1 MRLVVKYLPPLLLV
15 LLALLAAVSLTS
27 CDRLQAA
34 NPNFSPTKA
43 HHTPTGFRNNHIAA
57 VDKPFLDLLRWRWSA
72 LLDGLPPEAATPT
85 PTQAPDLNTLR
96 NNGRAGAAMQPSVTW
111 IGHATTLVQ
120 ASGLNVLTDPIFSER
135 ASPVQLIGP
144 KRQPP
149 PGVAMQ
155 DLPHIDVVVIS
166 HNHFDHLDRQSVFG
180 LDQRAKTAGRETV
193 FLVPLGLKAW
203 FANLGIER
211 VVELDWWDKFTLGAV
226 DFHLTPVQ
234 HWSTRGTADRNQT
247 LWGGWAVF
255 GPDFSWYFSG
265 DAGYS
270 KDFADTKQHF
280 SLRVA
285 PNGKLFDLALLA
297 VGAYEPRWF
306 MAAQHMNPLESAQ
319 AHKDLA
325 AAQSI
330 GIHWGTFNLTDEALD
345 QPPVHLAAAK
355 RTLQLAPEEF
365 TLLKIGQSQA
375 FERRKR

>member
-1 MRLVVKYLPPLLLV
+1 MVNLCAWLSNIFRRCFWF

-166 HNHFDHLDRQSVFG
+166 HNHFDHLDWQSVFG

-226 DFHLTPVQ
+226 DFHLTAG
-234 HWSTRGTADRNQT
+234 STLVHPRHGRPKPDSV
-247 LWGGWAVF
+247 GWL
-255 GPDFSWYFSG
+255 GRIW
-265 DAGYS
+265 AG
-270 KDFADTKQHF
+270 
-280 SLRVA
+280 
-285 PNGKLFDLALLA
+285 
-297 VGAYEPRWF
+297 
-306 MAAQHMNPLESAQ
+306 
-319 AHKDLA
+319 
-325 AAQSI
+325 
-330 GIHWGTFNLTDEALD
+330 
-345 QPPVHLAAAK
+345 
-355 RTLQLAPEEF
+355 LQLVFQRRRRVFQRFCRHKAAFFPKSGAQRQIVRPRAPGRGR
-365 TLLKIGQSQA
+365 L
-375 FERRKR
+375 